1 MPFPRDQVAELL
13 AACHRRCCIC
23 HRCCGVKMETDHI
36 VPRDEGGTDEIAN
49 AIPVCFECHAEIH
62 GYNDRHPRGRK
73 LQSSELQ
80 AHREQWIRTCRERPD
95 ALLAAS
101 RDIDVGPV
109 QALLDELEFNEAV
122 SNLHAADAQGCA
134 FRDDQFRRA
143 IESGSVSIL
152 RDDVKQAIVTA
163 YVATGAANSVIGAA
177 WQHPRGG
184 NAWANSVNEASRRI
198 QATQPLIATARERL
212 LGFLRPEP

>member
-1 MPFPRDQVAELL
+1 
-13 AACHRRCCIC
+13 
-23 HRCCGVKMETDHI
+23 METDHI
-36 VPRDEGGTDEIAN
+36 VPRDEGGTDDITN

-62 GYNDRHPRGRK
+62 SYNDRHPRGRK
-73 LQSSELQ
+73 FQSSELQ
-80 AHREQWIRTCRERPD
+80 AHRDQWLRTCRERPD
-95 ALLAAS
+95 VLLAGTRAV
-101 RDIDVGPV
+101 DVGPV

-122 SNLHAADAQGCA
+122 STLHAADTQGCA

-152 RDDVKQAIVTA
+152 RDDVKQAIVSA
-163 YVATGAANSVIGAA
+163 YVATGAANRVIGAA

-198 QATQPLIATARERL
+198 QAAQPLISTARERL
-212 LGFLRPEP
+212 LRFLGSEP